1 MSDES
6 VEEFQ
11 EGMHGLPTDFD
22 INANLS
28 ILSQQLEHVPLTEY
42 FHNLILDLE
51 RKRVEKSGRTL
62 HYYFIYDYDIN
73 TIIVLYIGGRC
84 NVSVLMNDKIIFLCS
99 NNGIILSLC
108 IFQQ

>member
-51 RKRVEKSGRTL
+51 RKRIEKKKPRIR
-62 HYYFIYDYDIN
+62 IYKE
-73 TIIVLYIGGRC
+73 
-84 NVSVLMNDKIIFLCS
+84 SK
-99 NNGIILSLC
+99 
-108 IFQQ
+108 